1 MTTEYAEVDLPDTD
15 AADAAEA
22 PAKADK
28 VDPEALL
35 KSLNGHD
42 LVLIKQM
49 FGFVLTN
56 LEDDAMQ
63 GIYALQF
70 IRIFRRTGKKD
81 AKAAK
86 RAALD
91 LTIGELMDIF
101 DMEDLAAAA
110 AAEDPMGEG

>member
-1 MTTEYAEVDLPDTD
+1 MTETVTE
-15 AADAAEA
+15 AAVEFEAA
-22 PAKADK
+22 PDK

-35 KSLNGHD
+35 KSLNGHE

-63 GIYALQF
+63 GIYALEF
-70 IRIFRRTGKKD
+70 VRIFRRTGRKD

-91 LTIGELMDIF
+91 LTIGELMEIF

-110 AAEDPMGEG
+110 AAEDPLGEG

>member
-1 MTTEYAEVDLPDTD
+1 MSEIAVELETEPETT
-15 AADAAEA
+15 AAARA
-22 PAKADK
+22 K

-35 KSLNGHD
+35 KSLTGHE

-63 GIYALQF
+63 GIYALEF
-70 IRIFRRTGKKD
+70 VRIHRRTGKKD

-86 RAALD
+86 RTALD
-91 LTIGELMDIF
+91 LTIGELMEIF

-110 AAEDPMGEG
+110 EDPMGEG